1 MTHLE
6 KDLTLMCN
14 GQGEPIWTP
23 DALGDLLGE
32 SKALNK
38 AVGCRG
44 GG

>member
-23 DALGDLLGE
+23 LGDLLGE
-32 SKALNK
+32 SEALK
-38 AVGCRG
+38 KL
-44 GG
+44 